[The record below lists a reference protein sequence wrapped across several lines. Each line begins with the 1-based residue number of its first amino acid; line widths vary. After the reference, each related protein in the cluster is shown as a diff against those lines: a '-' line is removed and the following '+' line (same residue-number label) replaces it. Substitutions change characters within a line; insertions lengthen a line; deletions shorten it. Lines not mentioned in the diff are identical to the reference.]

1 MADIDETVSLLAA
14 LPGGPER
21 VAWFAGPVGFGDA
34 EVVSLHLAR
43 EGPSTLVLRLDRP
56 SGEPRSPCPLTP
68 WIDARLSGFSHQNVG
83 GLTLRR
89 AGRRA
94 VASGERGVGLVPGDL
109 EIALAPCF
117 GANGTIRAGVVG
129 VSVRPLARSDT

>member
-56 SGEPRSPCPLTP
+56 SG
-68 WIDARLSGFSHQNVG
+68 GSH
-83 GLTLRR
+83 
-89 AGRRA
+89 
-94 VASGERGVGLVPGDL
+94 DH
-109 EIALAPCF
+109 LAP
-117 GANGTIRAGVVG
+117 
-129 VSVRPLARSDT
+129 SPLAPSPLGSTPA